1 MNIHKNIDTI
11 WRKTVRILFL
21 VFTGLLVL
29 GQFQKIF
36 LSRLSAMYF
45 HDIVVVV
52 LVGLAMPL
60 VKKHWKKLTKPLWVR
75 WLGTFLLITLISLLL
90 ALLFNPFSDW
100 MIGMLYVVR
109 LIAYVLFGGA
119 TLLYI
124 HEKALSREEV
134 FALCLSVTTLI
145 AAAGLVQYVAIPD
158 VRGLQYVGWD
168 DHYLRLVSTLFD
180 PSFTGIIAVIGFF
193 LALHRFIQRKS
204 AKYIAIACVH
214 LFALLLTY
222 SRASYL
228 AFSVAL
234 IVCAFEYARLRKA
247 IFVIALATIVGVL
260 LLPRPASEGT
270 RLERLTSVRARI
282 WNTTSAIQRLSPKT
296 LFIGNGWYLTN
307 VGRKN
312 NNILSET
319 SHSSSPDN
327 SFIHVLQ
334 STGSMGLGSLLITGI
349 VLFRS
354 TKSLALRSTLVA
366 ITIASF
372 FNQVLFY
379 PWVLLIVC
387 ELIAQDEEVW
397 A

>member
-1 MNIHKNIDTI
+1 M
-11 WRKTVRILFL
+11 
-21 VFTGLLVL
+21 
-29 GQFQKIF
+29 
-36 LSRLSAMYF
+36 
-45 HDIVVVV
+45 
-52 LVGLAMPL
+52 
-60 VKKHWKKLTKPLWVR
+60 
-75 WLGTFLLITLISLLL
+75 
-90 ALLFNPFSDW
+90 
-100 MIGMLYVVR
+100 
-109 LIAYVLFGGA
+109 
-119 TLLYI
+119 
-124 HEKALSREEV
+124 
-134 FALCLSVTTLI
+134 
-145 AAAGLVQYVAIPD
+145 
-158 VRGLQYVGWD
+158 
-168 DHYLRLVSTLFD
+168 
-180 PSFTGIIAVIGFF
+180 
-193 LALHRFIQRKS
+193 
-204 AKYIAIACVH
+204 
-214 LFALLLTY
+214 LTY

-307 VGRKN
+307 VWRKN

>member
-1 MNIHKNIDTI
+1 M
-11 WRKTVRILFL
+11 L
-21 VFTGLLVL
+21 VYGK
-29 GQFQKIF
+29 QFC
-36 LSRLSAMYF
+36 
-45 HDIVVVV
+45 H
-52 LVGLAMPL
+52 
-60 VKKHWKKLTKPLWVR
+60 
-75 WLGTFLLITLISLLL
+75 
-90 ALLFNPFSDW
+90 
-100 MIGMLYVVR
+100 
-109 LIAYVLFGGA
+109 
-119 TLLYI
+119 
-124 HEKALSREEV
+124 
-134 FALCLSVTTLI
+134 
-145 AAAGLVQYVAIPD
+145 
-158 VRGLQYVGWD
+158 
-168 DHYLRLVSTLFD
+168 
-180 PSFTGIIAVIGFF
+180 
-193 LALHRFIQRKS
+193 
-204 AKYIAIACVH
+204 
-214 LFALLLTY
+214 
-222 SRASYL
+222 
-228 AFSVAL
+228 
-234 IVCAFEYARLRKA
+234 
-247 IFVIALATIVGVL
+247 ALAAIVGVL

-270 RLERLTSVRARI
+270 RLSVLRVFVREYGIQHLQFAFI
-282 WNTTSAIQRLSPKT
+282 AKNTVYWKWLVSH
-296 LFIGNGWYLTN
+296 N